1 MTTYENITD
10 EFEAS
15 LTDLATFLITDL
27 RKELSDQG
35 HMLTGKLAESIE
47 MTDIKLRNG
56 DPEAFVALETYYYHV
71 DRGVRSNRIPYN
83 PGSGRKSSKYIDGLI
98 RFWMIK
104 KGLSESEAKRAA
116 FALARKHKREGM
128 PTQSS
133 WAFSNNGR
141 RTGFLEDTLDDS
153 NHYDLFETEVQ
164 DSLER
169 LSNTILDHFEN
180 TLK

>member
-56 DPEAFVALETYYYHV
+56 DPEAFVSMEYYYYWV
-71 DRGVRSNRIPYN
+71 DRGVRRERINYH
-83 PGSGRKSSKYIDGLI
+83 PGSGRDKSLYIEALI

-104 KGLSESEAKRAA
+104 KGLSLKEAKQAA
-116 FALARKHKREGM
+116 FFTARKHKKEGM

-133 WAFSNNGR
+133 WEHSKNGKR
-141 RTGFLEDTLDDS
+141 MSFLEDTLDDS
-153 NHYDLFETEVQ
+153 NHYDLFETDVQ